1 MKISSIS
8 GRLAR
13 SLLAALCALAVVW
26 TAGAG
31 AQSYPAKAIR
41 LIVPYST
48 GTATDAL
55 ARLIAQKLSDGL
67 GQQVVVDNQPGA
79 NGITGSATLTK
90 APPDGYTLVVF
101 AANHVVNASLYSKL
115 PYDTLKDFKPILRV
129 AFAPFILVVHPSL
142 PVKSLKE
149 FIAFAKAR
157 PGEINYASPS
167 NGSPPHL
174 AVELLKTL
182 TGVDLVHIPYKTA
195 AQAYSDVIGGQ
206 VPVMVFVAAAAIPQI
221 RAGRLRALGVTTST
235 RLSQVPEVPT
245 VEEAGVKGF
254 EMSSWIGFAG
264 PAALPQDIVSKLSA
278 EITRIVQ
285 QPDSAER
292 IKGLGL
298 EISLMQSEPFAAYMA
313 TEQARWGDVVRRAGA
328 RLD

>member
-1 MKISSIS
+1 MNFRKCKRFASA
-8 GRLAR
+8 GAW
-13 SLLAALCALAVVW
+13 ALVVLW
-26 TAGAG
+26 AAGAG
-31 AQSYPAKAIR
+31 AQAYPAKAVR

-55 ARLIAQKLSDGL
+55 ARLIAQRLSDSV

-79 NGITGSATLTK
+79 NGITGSANLVK
-90 APPDGYTLVVF
+90 AAPDGYTLIMF
-101 AANHVVNASLYSKL
+101 AANHVVNSSLYSKL

-129 AFAPFILVVHPSL
+129 AFAPFILVVHPSV
-142 PVKSLKE
+142 PVKDLKE

-174 AVELLKTL
+174 SVELLKSL
-182 TGVDLVHIPYKTA
+182 TGVNLVHIPYKTA

-221 RAGRLRALGVTTST
+221 KAGRLRALGVTTLT
-235 RLSQVPEVPT
+235 RLPQVPQIPT
-245 VEEAGVKGF
+245 IDEAGVKGF

-264 PAALPQDIVSKLSA
+264 PAGLPQDIIAKLST

-285 QPDSAER
+285 QSDNAER
-292 IKGLGL
+292 IRGLGL
-298 EISLMQSEPFAAYMA
+298 EISLMESEPFAAYMA
-313 TEQARWGDVVRRAGA
+313 KEQARWGEVVRRAGA

>member
-1 MKISSIS
+1 MSTSLRI
-8 GRLAR
+8 LAFIGAAW
-13 SLLAALCALAVVW
+13 LAAQVS
-26 TAGAG
+26 
-31 AQSYPAKAIR
+31 AQPYPAKAVR

-55 ARLIAQKLSDGL
+55 ARLIAQKLSDGF
-67 GQQVVVDNQPGA
+67 GQQIVVDNQPGA
-79 NGITGSATLTK
+79 NGITGSGNLTK
-90 APPDGYTLVVF
+90 AAPDGYTLIMF

-129 AFAPFILVVHPSL
+129 AFAPFILVVHPSV
-142 PVKSLKE
+142 PVKDLKE

-174 AVELLKTL
+174 SIELLKTL
-182 TGVDLVHIPYKTA
+182 AGINLVHIPYKTA

-221 RAGRLRALGVTTST
+221 KAGRLRALGVTTLT
-235 RLSQVPEVPT
+235 RLSQVPQIPT
-245 VEEAGVKGF
+245 IDEAGVKGF
-254 EMSSWIGFAG
+254 EMVSWIGFAG
-264 PAALPQDIVSKLSA
+264 PAGLPVEIISKLSA

-285 QPDSAER
+285 QSDNAER

-298 EISLMQSEPFAAYMA
+298 EISLMESDQFAAYMA
-313 TEQARWGDVVRRAGA
+313 KEQARWGEVVRRAGA